1 MAYISRHTSRAE
13 LWVANIDGSNPTQLT
28 DTDDAEAWP
37 TWSPDG
43 NWIAF
48 SRMQAPRPARAK
60 VQPAGGATMTVA
72 ENGCVRPDWANPPQR
87 VDVIDADTGAVSLTL
102 PMTGSEWFWALP
114 VPGG

>member
-1 MAYISRHTSRAE
+1 
-13 LWVANIDGSNPTQLT
+13 
-28 DTDDAEAWP
+28 
-37 TWSPDG
+37 
-43 NWIAF
+43 
-48 SRMQAPRPARAK
+48 
-60 VQPAGGATMTVA
+60 MTVA